1 MRCPTLNEGY
11 LETSTTLRI
20 RNLDTDKGQEKSLD
34 GTYRKMLRM
43 VLGISWKVSNVTL
56 YGNLSRL
63 SNKLQLYLTVSPF
76 VNRAIP
82 GPGHQVIS

>member
-56 YGNLSRL
+56 YGNLYIKAVKQVTTL
-63 SNKLQLYLTVSPF
+63 SNRFTVC
-76 VNRAIP
+76 
-82 GPGHQVIS
+82 Q

>member
-1 MRCPTLNEGY
+1 MRCPTLTKGY
-11 LETSTTLRI
+11 LETSTTLQI
-20 RNLDTDKGQEKSLD
+20 RNLDTDKAKGQEKSLD

-63 SNKLQLYLTVSPF
+63 SNKL
-76 VNRAIP
+76 
-82 GPGHQVIS
+82 

>member
-1 MRCPTLNEGY
+1 MTEGY

-34 GTYRKMLRM
+34 GTYRKMLRYM

-63 SNKLQLYLTVSPF
+63 SNKL
-76 VNRAIP
+76 
-82 GPGHQVIS
+82 

>member
-1 MRCPTLNEGY
+1 MRCPTLTKGY
-11 LETSTTLRI
+11 LETGTTLQI

-43 VLGISWKVSNVTL
+43 VLGISWKVRNVTL

-63 SNKLQLYLTVSPF
+63 SNKL
-76 VNRAIP
+76 
-82 GPGHQVIS
+82 